1 MMNNNT
7 NKSPMK
13 ESLDQLYEVFLYKKK
28 DIIAI
33 QKKLGINI
41 NANQEAVRQS
51 KEEITLADSY
61 ELLLD
66 LVGDMLPI
74 QEELNIEG
82 NPILEVELRSYKAS
96 TDISYREIYNLL
108 LYLEEDII
116 TIQDELSIIGYSN
129 QERAEEVD
137 EKARA
142 YLQKFEEFHG
152 PSEDVPIVILQK
164 YGEMGVNKIR
174 FTGEGHPL
182 FPNLSPQQLHEIF
195 VKNSTS
201 TGQCPCLEQ
210 VS

>member
-1 MMNNNT
+1 MVNNNT

-41 NANQEAVRQS
+41 NANQEAMRQS

-82 NPILEVELRSYKAS
+82 NPILEVELKSYKAS

-116 TIQDELSIIGYSN
+116 TIQDELGIIGYSN
-129 QERAEEVD
+129 QERAEEVN

-142 YLQKFEEFHG
+142 YLQKFEKFHG
-152 PSEDVPIVILQK
+152 PLEDVPIVILQK
-164 YGEMGVNKIR
+164 YGKMEVNKIR

-182 FPNLSPQQLHEIF
+182 FPNLSSLF
-195 VKNSTS
+195 STIARNIRQKS
-201 TGQCPCLEQ
+201 I
-210 VS
+210 

>member
-1 MMNNNT
+1 MVNNNT

-96 TDISYREIYNLL
+96 TDISYKQIYNLL

-116 TIQDELSIIGYSN
+116 AIQDELDIVGYSN
-129 QERAEEVD
+129 QERAEEAD
-137 EKARA
+137 KTTRE
-142 YLQKFEEFHG
+142 YLRKFENFHS
-152 PSEDVPIVILQK
+152 PLKDIPNILIQRFINK
-164 YGEMGVNKIR
+164 GVKMFY
-174 FTGEGHPL
+174 FTREELPL
-182 FPNLSPQQLHEIF
+182 FPKVSPQQLH
-195 VKNSTS
+195 
-201 TGQCPCLEQ
+201 
-210 VS
+210 

>member
-1 MMNNNT
+1 MVNNNT
-7 NKSPMK
+7 NKSPTK

-96 TDISYREIYNLL
+96 TDISYKEIYNLL

-116 TIQDELSIIGYSN
+116 TIQDEFGIIGYSN
-129 QERAEEVD
+129 HQERVEEVD
-137 EKARA
+137 EKVRV
-142 YLQKFEEFHG
+142 YLQKFEKFHG
-152 PSEDVPIVILQK
+152 PLEDVPIVILQK
-164 YGEMGVNKIR
+164 YGHM
-174 FTGEGHPL
+174 
-182 FPNLSPQQLHEIF
+182 
-195 VKNSTS
+195 VKWDK
-201 TGQCPCLEQ
+201 
-210 VS
+210 

>member
-1 MMNNNT
+1 MVSNDT
-7 NKSPMK
+7 LTK

-33 QKKLGINI
+33 QKKLGIN
-41 NANQEAVRQS
+41 AKTNQEAVRQS

-74 QEELNIEG
+74 QEELNIKG

-96 TDISYREIYNLL
+96 LDISYGQIYNLL

-116 TIQDELSIIGYSN
+116 AIQDKLDIVGDSN

-137 EKARA
+137 ENMRA
-142 YLQKFEEFHG
+142 CLQKLEEFHG
-152 PSEDVPIVILQK
+152 PLEDDPGVILPK
-164 YGEMGVNKIR
+164 YGEIGVKKIM
-174 FTGEGHPL
+174 FTGD
-182 FPNLSPQQLHEIF
+182 
-195 VKNSTS
+195 
-201 TGQCPCLEQ
+201 TGRTDVIVAKFAWNFSGKLRIIP
-210 VS
+210 VNF